1 MADFDAIVIGSG
13 MSGGMAAKEL
23 CERGLKT
30 LVLERGRDIDPAEDY
45 TDMMDPWEYKH
56 LDKVDPVEA
65 AKHYAQQ
72 KDIYV
77 FYESTK
83 HLWVKDSEHPYE
95 TAPGTDY
102 EWYRGYHTGGRS
114 LLWARMSFRY
124 SEYDFEANKRDGVG
138 VDWPIRYADLA
149 PWYDKVETFVGIAGE
164 RHDIPQIPAGQYQK
178 PFDMNAGELWFKDKL
193 KGNWPERDFIIAPAA
208 HLTEPTEEQIA
219 LGRGS
224 CQVRNKCFRGC
235 SFGAYYS
242 SVSASLPA
250 ARNTGNLTLQP
261 NSIVHSIV
269 FDPDTKRATG
279 VRVIDSKTKETRE
292 YTAKVVFL
300 NASTINSTVILQ
312 NSANEHAPNGLG
324 NSSGELGRNLMD
336 HVAGARVEGKIAD
349 ASIADKY
356 FYGNRP
362 AVGYIPR
369 YTNLDALDQPYKRS
383 YAYQVYTERRGWTGD
398 RPGVGSAFKAANQTP
413 QGWTLTLDPYAEVL
427 PDPKNRVLQHK
438 TKVDRWGIPV
448 PVLDA
453 RHGPNE
459 QALLQAA
466 SDDAVDMMERIGI
479 TDIKVGEVKPL
490 PPGNRIHEMGT
501 ARMGRDPK
509 TSVLNEW
516 NQCWDVPNIFVTDGA
531 CMTSAAVQNP
541 SITYMAITARA
552 ANRAADLIEQ
562 GVL

>member
-45 TDMMDPWEYKH
+45 TDMIDPWEYEH
-56 LDKVDPVEA
+56 LDRVDPVEA
-65 AKHYAQQ
+65 AKNYAQQ

-83 HLWVKDSEHPYE
+83 HYWVKDSEHPYE
-95 TAPGTDY
+95 TAEGTDY

-124 SEYDFEANKRDGVG
+124 SPWDFEANLRDGVG
-138 VDWPIRYADLA
+138 VDWPIRYADLE
-149 PWYDKVETFVGIAGE
+149 PWYDKVETFVGVAGE
-164 RHDIPQIPAGQYQK
+164 THDIPQIPAGKFLK
-178 PFDMNAGELWFKDKL
+178 PFEMNAGELWWKDKL
-193 KGNWPERDFIIAPAA
+193 KANFPERDFIIAPSAN
-208 HLTEPTEEQIA
+208 LTEAQPHHIA
-219 LGRGS
+219 LGRGD

-235 SFGAYYS
+235 SFHAYYS
-242 SVSASLPA
+242 SVSGALPA
-250 ARNTGNLTLQP
+250 ARNTGNLTLV
-261 NSIVHSIV
+261 NDAIVHSIV
-269 FDPDTKRATG
+269 VDPETKRATG
-279 VRVIDSKTKETRE
+279 VRVIDAKTKQTRE
-292 YTAKVVFL
+292 YSAKVVFL
-300 NASTINSTVILQ
+300 NASTINSTMILM
-312 NSANEHAPNGLG
+312 NSATDYMPNGLG
-324 NSSGELGRNLMD
+324 NSSGELGHNLMD
-336 HVAGARVEGKIAD
+336 HVAGARVEGRINGL
-349 ASIADKY
+349 SDKY

-369 YTNLDALDQPYKRS
+369 WTNLDALDQPYKRS

-398 RPGVGSAFKAANQTP
+398 RPGVGADFKAANQTP
-413 QGWTLTLDPYAEVL
+413 QDWTITLDPYAEVL
-427 PDPKNRVLQHK
+427 PLHENHVRQHPTRTDK
-438 TKVDRWGIPV
+438 WGMPV
-448 PVLDA
+448 PVMDA
-453 RHGPNE
+453 RNGPNE
-459 QALLQAA
+459 YKLLEAA
-466 SDDAVDMMERIGI
+466 SRDAVEMMEAAGV
-479 TDIKVGEVKPL
+479 TDIKVSEVRPL

-501 ARMGRDPK
+501 ARMGRDPA

-516 NQCWDVPNIFVTDGA
+516 NQMWDVDNVFVTDGS

-541 SITYMAITARA
+541 SITYMALSARA

>member
-45 TDMMDPWEYKH
+45 TDMIDPWDYEN

-65 AKHYAQQ
+65 AKNYAQQ

-95 TAPGTDY
+95 TADGTDY

-124 SEYDFEANKRDGVG
+124 SPWDFEANLRDGVG
-138 VDWPIRYADLA
+138 VDWPIRYADLE
-149 PWYDKVETFVGIAGE
+149 PWYDKVETFVGVAGE
-164 RHDIPQIPAGQYQK
+164 QHDIPQIPAGKFLK
-178 PFDMNAGELWFKDKL
+178 PFEMNAGELWWKDKL
-193 KGNWPERDFIIAPAA
+193 KANFPERDFIIAPSAN
-208 HLTEPTEEQIA
+208 LTEAQPHHIE
-219 LGRGS
+219 LGRGD

-235 SFGAYYS
+235 SFHAYYS
-242 SVSASLPA
+242 SVSGALPA
-250 ARNTGNLTLQP
+250 AERTGNLTLV
-261 NSIVHSIV
+261 NDAIVHSIV
-269 FDPDTKRATG
+269 VDPDTKRATG
-279 VRVIDSKTKETRE
+279 VRVIDAKTKETRE
-292 YTAKVVFL
+292 YSARIVFL
-300 NASTINSTVILQ
+300 NASTINSTMILL
-312 NSANEHAPNGLG
+312 NSSTEDMPNGLG

-336 HVAGARVEGKIAD
+336 HVAGARVEGKINGLWD
-349 ASIADKY
+349 RY

-369 YTNLDALDQPYKRS
+369 YTNLDDLDQPYKRS
-383 YAYQVYTERRGWTGD
+383 FAYQVYTERRGWTGD
-398 RPGVGSAFKAANQTP
+398 RPGVGAAFKEANRTP
-413 QGWTLTLDPYAEVL
+413 QDWTLTLDPYAEVL
-427 PDPKNRVLQHK
+427 PDPKNRVYQHASK
-438 TKVDRWGIPV
+438 TDKWGLPV
-448 PVLDA
+448 PVMDA
-453 RHGPNE
+453 RNGPNE
-459 QALLQAA
+459 YALLEAA
-466 SDDAVDMMERIGI
+466 SRDAVAMMEAAGV
-479 TDIKVGEVKPL
+479 TDIKVGEVRPL

-509 TSVLNEW
+509 TSVLNKW
-516 NQCWDVPNIFVTDGA
+516 NQMWDVQNVFVTDGS

-541 SITYMAITARA
+541 SITYMAMSARA